1 MNKFFTIFLVLAV
14 LLAAGCKGRTG
25 SGNESVN
32 IQSSDTGKAV
42 ITFSEFEHNF
52 GKVNAGE
59 KVGCIFSFTN
69 SGTKSLIVNSAITSC
84 GCTVPKYDRKPI
96 QPGSGGSIE
105 VVFDTS
111 DRNGIQTKTITIT
124 SNAVTPV
131 VLLTIKAEVIN
142 NN

>member
-1 MNKFFTIFLVLAV
+1 MNKIIV
-14 LLAAGCKGRTG
+14 LLLFSAILLATGCKGRTG
-25 SGNESVN
+25 NGNESVN
-32 IQSSDTGKAV
+32 LPSGDTGKAV
-42 ITFSEFEHNF
+42 ITFTEFEHNF
-52 GKVNAGE
+52 GKVNSGE
-59 KVGCIFSFTN
+59 KVGCIFSFKN
-69 SGTKSLIVNSAITSC
+69 SGTSSLIVNSAITSC

-111 DRNGIQTKTITIT
+111 GRNGIQTKTITVK